1 MFFDRY
7 GNIRFYFLAGCGI
20 EDGTA
25 SLESN
30 GLVDS
35 DGFPVVAVDGGV
47 YFLVIMSTILMRKR
61 RQRLFMQQAEL

>member
-1 MFFDRY
+1 MSKGKCFLTGMVIYVF
-7 GNIRFYFLAGCGI
+7 IFLAGCGI

-30 GLVDS
+30 GVVDS

-47 YFLVIMSTILMRKR
+47 YF
-61 RQRLFMQQAEL
+61 FGD